1 MYKLEKILPIICA
14 ILGTI
19 AVYVSLESIVD
30 VTGWLDPITLVAGS
44 QFIAMSIYLVAAFV
58 CLCIIAWAL
67 ITLKRK

>member
-1 MYKLEKILPIICA
+1 MNKLEKVLPIICA

-44 QFIAMSIYLVAAFV
+44 QFIAMAIRSVF
-58 CLCIIAWAL
+58 
-67 ITLKRK
+67 K